1 MHLLSLPSGVAAA
14 VWQGDALPGAGEAPV
29 CPTGFAALDALLPGG
44 GWPCQG
50 LSEILLPAWGL
61 AECRLTAPALSRALA
76 GDGKG
81 KAVLFIGSPEPPHLP
96 GWRAAGLTAASMVW
110 VDTTWPEQRLWAAE
124 QALHCP
130 QVAAV
135 LLWLP
140 PGRGQTAG
148 LRRLQV
154 HSLQGRRPVFV
165 FRPLAAQ
172 AESSPAPLRLA
183 LEASRPLALVL
194 RLLKRRGPA
203 HERSIELPTRPEGLG
218 EVLAHKLAARAASPA
233 VPSELSDVSSPLLA
247 RPVPR
252 PGLHLVAG

>member
-1 MHLLSLPSGVAAA
+1 MHTLSLPTGVAGA
-14 VWQGDALPGAGEAPV
+14 VWQGDQLPGAGEAPV
-29 CPTGFAALDALLPGG
+29 LSSGFAALDALLPGG

-61 AECRLTAPALSRALA
+61 AECRLTAPALSLALQEE
-76 GDGKG
+76 GKG
-81 KAVLFIGSPEPPHLP
+81 KAVLFIGAPDPPHLP

-110 VDTTWPEQRLWAAE
+110 VDAARPQQRLWAAE

-130 QVAAV
+130 EVAAV

-183 LEASRPLALVL
+183 LQACRPLALVL

-203 HERSIELPTRPEGLG
+203 HERPIELPAWPEGLG
-218 EVLAHKLAARAASPA
+218 EGLAHKLAARAASPA
-233 VPSELSDVSSPLLA
+233 VPSELSDVFPPLLA

-252 PGLHLVAG
+252 LGLHVVAG

>member
-1 MHLLSLPSGVAAA
+1 MQTLSLPTGVAGA
-14 VWQGDALPGAGEAPV
+14 VWQGDQLPGAGEAPV
-29 CPTGFAALDALLPGG
+29 LSSGFAALDALLPGG

-61 AECRLTAPALSRALA
+61 AECRLTAPALSLALQEE
-76 GDGKG
+76 GKG

-110 VDTTWPEQRLWAAE
+110 VDTARPEQRLWAAE
-124 QALHCP
+124 QALRCP

-154 HSLQGRRPVFV
+154 HGRRPVFV
-165 FRPLAAQ
+165 FRSLAAQ
-172 AESSPAPLRLA
+172 AESSPAPLRLV
-183 LEASRPLALVL
+183 LQASRPLALVL

-203 HERSIELPTRPEGLG
+203 HEQPIELPVWPEGLG
-218 EVLAHKLAARAASPA
+218 PVLARRLAAHVSVAPVPA
-233 VPSELSDVSSPLLA
+233 EVSDVSQALLA

-252 PGLHLVAG
+252 PGLRLVVG